1 MKKKKDDDASIFEKK
16 HPELFRKLRYNAM
29 QMNKKRIAKNQI
41 LMNKK
46 RFYKVPNLEKSVEL
60 IDPKEI
66 KKALK
71 SNSVRFVQLGNG
83 RIVKNDENSKF
94 GSKSP

>member
-1 MKKKKDDDASIFEKK
+1 
-16 HPELFRKLRYNAM
+16 M
-29 QMNKKRIAKNQI
+29 Q
-41 LMNKK
+41 MNKK
-46 RFYKVPNLEKSVEL
+46 RFYKVPNLKKPVEL

-83 RIVKNDENSKF
+83 RIVKNDEKD
-94 GSKSP
+94 

>member
-1 MKKKKDDDASIFEKK
+1 MS
-16 HPELFRKLRYNAM
+16 
-29 QMNKKRIAKNQI
+29 KKR
-41 LMNKK
+41 L
-46 RFYKVPNLEKSVEL
+46 YKVPNIESPVEL

-83 RIVKNDENSKF
+83 RIVKNDEKD
-94 GSKSP
+94 